1 MADGSVRVI
10 HKGVKLDVW
19 KNLASRNDG
28 NVIPDF

>member
-1 MADGSVRVI
+1 VRII
-10 HKGVKLDVW
+10 HKEVKLDVW